1 MCGAGWETMKAVGG
15 GSHNSVEEERKHR
28 LKEGTAIHKQATDT
42 RLSHK
47 HGERASPFPSR
58 RSAPEWDHANVTKQK
73 S

>member
-1 MCGAGWETMKAVGG
+1 MKAVKPGG
-15 GSHNSVEEERKHR
+15 GVGDRIRETKRRK
-28 LKEGTAIHKQATDT
+28 KQEQAVDT

-58 RSAPEWDHANVTKQK
+58 HRAPEWDHANVTKQK